1 MQWICNDHGYL
12 SGYILIYK
20 HKSWLTHQWHGQPRC
35 SPSCCWTVSP
45 PPQPCPSYPPH
56 SGPLRSCSGCCHQE
70 KELFPDNFLFTN
82 RKKNLGWQRKITPD
96 ALTVKPITLVIH
108 VLHCNYC
115 IIKVIQKKR
124 KKKTRLH
131 YLNILFHIF
140 KNYKYSQFIYFWL
153 HCTCQVLSWK
163 KSFNFS

>member
-1 MQWICNDHGYL
+1 MTMVTCPAIYLYINIRVDLLIND
-12 SGYILIYK
+12 
-20 HKSWLTHQWHGQPRC
+20 P
-35 SPSCCWTVSP
+35 VSP
-45 PPQPCPSYPPH
+45 DALH
-56 SGPLRSCSGCCHQE
+56 HIV
-70 KELFPDNFLFTN
+70 ELFLLLLSLVHHILLIVVPSAHVQAVVIWRRSYSQITSCLQIE
-82 RKKNLGWQRKITPD
+82 KKNLGWQRKITPD

-131 YLNILFHIF
+131 YLNILFHIY
-140 KNYKYSQFIYFWL
+140 KNYRYSQFIYFWL

>member
-12 SGYILIYK
+12 SGYILIYTGK

-82 RKKNLGWQRKITPD
+82 RKKKSG
-96 ALTVKPITLVIH
+96 LTKKDNSWCFDCKVHYSSNI
-108 VLHCNYC
+108 NYC
-115 IIKVIQKKR
+115 IMSVIKKR

-131 YLNILFHIF
+131 YLNILFHIY
-140 KNYKYSQFIYFWL
+140 KNYRYSQFIYFWL